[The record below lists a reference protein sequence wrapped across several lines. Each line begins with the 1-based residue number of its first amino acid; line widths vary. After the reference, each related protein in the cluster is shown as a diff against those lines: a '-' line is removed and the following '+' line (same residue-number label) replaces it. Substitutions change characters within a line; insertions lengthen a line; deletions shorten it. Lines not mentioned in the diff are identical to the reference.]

1 MIGNKKLKIQNT
13 ECRMHCVHDGF
24 TLVEVLVALSLF
36 AVVVTIAT
44 DLFLSFQRTSRKT
57 QNLEMVVTNARLV
70 TERIVRELRE
80 GSFAYATFMQNNPN
94 ADLAQAQTEL
104 YIRSNAAV
112 ESHIYRADDSGGVE
126 NVCPDT
132 QSKPCMTL
140 AVGSATESL
149 TGAGVR
155 VRDARFFIAPTKD
168 PFEFVGATGTFLAN
182 AQPRVTMYLSF
193 ENTKDPADPNYARY
207 DVQTTISSRIYRR

>member
-1 MIGNKKLKIQNT
+1 MIGGKKLRMRNA
-13 ECRMHCVHDGF
+13 ECGMHCARVGF

-57 QNLEMVVTNARLV
+57 QNLELVVTNARLV
-70 TERIVRELRE
+70 TERIARELRD
-80 GSFAYATFMQNNPN
+80 GSLVYAQYANV
-94 ADLAQAQTEL
+94 DLAQAQSEL

-112 ESHIYRADDSGGVE
+112 ESRIYLADDSGGVA
-126 NVCPDT
+126 NVCPDG
-132 QSKPCMTL
+132 QSKPCL
-140 AVGSATESL
+140 ALSIAGVTESL

-155 VRDARFFIAPTKD
+155 VRDARFFIAPTED
-168 PFEFVGATGTFLAN
+168 PFEFVSATGTFRAN

-193 ENTKDPADPNYARY
+193 DNTKDPADPNYARY